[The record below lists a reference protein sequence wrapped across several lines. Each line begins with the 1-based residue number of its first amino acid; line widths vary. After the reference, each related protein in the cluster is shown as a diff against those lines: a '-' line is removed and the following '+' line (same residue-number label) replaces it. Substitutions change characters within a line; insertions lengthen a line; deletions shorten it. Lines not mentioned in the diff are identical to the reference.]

1 MGKTEDVMRAIVIGA
16 GNVGIMV
23 VKRLIEW
30 KDEVILIE
38 KNKDIAENQAD
49 KLDCTVINGDG
60 SDPETLKKAQV
71 EEADVII
78 ALTDNDQ
85 SNIIIGLMARTFAD
99 IKTMIKI
106 TRPDFIPISR
116 KLGFDNIITPSVTAS
131 VQASYLTRGLNI
143 LELVNL
149 VRREARFYHFSAGEN
164 LHEKKIVDLSIPKD
178 ALLFAI
184 YRKKDF
190 IIPKG
195 DVEIHKDDELVFIL
209 KETALDELKNSLG
222 VQ

>member
-1 MGKTEDVMRAIVIGA
+1 MRAIVIGA

-38 KNKDIAENQAD
+38 KDKDIAEKLAD
-49 KLDCTVINGDG
+49 ELDCTVINGDG
-60 SDPETLKKAQV
+60 SDPETLKNAQV

-85 SNIIIGLMARTFAD
+85 NNIIIGLMAKTFAD
-99 IKTMIKI
+99 IKSLIKI

-143 LELVNL
+143 LELINL
-149 VRREARFYHFSAGEN
+149 VHRKAKFYHFSAGEN
-164 LHEKKIVDLSIPKD
+164 LHNKKIVDLAFPKD

-184 YRKKDF
+184 YRQKEF
-190 IIPKG
+190 LIPKG

-209 KETALDELKNSLG
+209 KEAALEELKNTLG

>member
-1 MGKTEDVMRAIVIGA
+1 MRAIVIGA

-38 KNKDIAENQAD
+38 KDKDIAENLAD

-71 EEADVII
+71 DEADVII

-106 TRPDFIPISR
+106 TKPDFIPISR

-149 VRREARFYHFSAGEN
+149 VRREARFYHLSAGEN
-164 LHEKKIVDLSIPKD
+164 LHEKKIVDLAIPKD

-184 YRKKDF
+184 YRQKDF
-190 IIPKG
+190 LIPKG
-195 DVEIHKDDELVFIL
+195 DVEIRKDDELVFIL
-209 KETALDELKNSLG
+209 KETALEELKNALG
-222 VQ
+222 VK

>member
-1 MGKTEDVMRAIVIGA
+1 MRAIVIGA
-16 GNVGIMV
+16 GNIGIMV

-38 KNKDIAENQAD
+38 NDKDIAEMLAD
-49 KLDCTVINGDG
+49 ELDCTVINGDG

-71 EEADVII
+71 DEADVII
-78 ALTDNDQ
+78 ALTGNDQ
-85 SNIIIGLMARTFAD
+85 NNIIIGLMARTFAD
-99 IKTMIKI
+99 IKTLIKI
-106 TRPDFIPISR
+106 TRPDFIPISK

-131 VQASYLTRGLNI
+131 VQASYLTRGLDL
-143 LELVNL
+143 LELVNM
-149 VRREARFYHFSAGEN
+149 VPRKARFYHFLASET
-164 LHEKKIVDLSIPKD
+164 LHKKKIVDLAFPKD

-184 YRKKDF
+184 YRQKDF
-190 IIPKG
+190 LIPKG

-209 KETALDELKNSLG
+209 KETAIDELKNALG

>member
-1 MGKTEDVMRAIVIGA
+1 MRAIVIGA

-38 KNKDIAENQAD
+38 KDKDIAEKLAD
-49 KLDCTVINGDG
+49 ELDCTVINGDG

-71 EEADVII
+71 EEAEVII

-85 SNIIIGLMARTFAD
+85 NNIIIGLMAKTFAD
-99 IKTMIKI
+99 IKSLIKI

-116 KLGFDNIITPSVTAS
+116 KLGLDTIITPSVTAS
-131 VQASYLTRGLNI
+131 VQTSYLTRGLNI

-149 VRREARFYHFSAGEN
+149 VRGQARFYHFSASEP
-164 LHEKKIVDLSIPKD
+164 LHKKKIVDLSFPKD

-184 YRKKDF
+184 YRQKDF
-190 IIPKG
+190 LIPKG
-195 DVEIHKDDELVFIL
+195 DVEINKDDEMVFIL
-209 KETALDELKNSLG
+209 KETALDELKKALG

>member
-1 MGKTEDVMRAIVIGA
+1 MRAIVIGA

-38 KNKDIAENQAD
+38 KDKDIAENLAD

-106 TRPDFIPISR
+106 TKPDFIPISR

-149 VRREARFYHFSAGEN
+149 VRREARFYHLSAGEN
-164 LHEKKIVDLSIPKD
+164 LHEKKIVDLAIPKD

-184 YRKKDF
+184 YRQKDF
-190 IIPKG
+190 LIPKG
-195 DVEIHKDDELVFIL
+195 DVEIRKDDELVFIL
-209 KETALDELKNSLG
+209 KETALEELKNALG
-222 VQ
+222 VK

>member
-1 MGKTEDVMRAIVIGA
+1 MRAIVIGA
-16 GNVGIMV
+16 GNIGIMV

-38 KNKDIAENQAD
+38 NDKDIAEKLAD

-106 TRPDFIPISR
+106 TKPDFIPISR

-149 VRREARFYHFSAGEN
+149 VRREAKFYHLSAGEN
-164 LHEKKIVDLSIPKD
+164 LHEKKIVDLAIPKD

-184 YRKKDF
+184 YRQKDF
-190 IIPKG
+190 LIPKG
-195 DVEIHKDDELVFIL
+195 DVEIRKDDELVFIL
-209 KETALDELKNSLG
+209 KETALEELKNALG
-222 VQ
+222 VK

>member
-1 MGKTEDVMRAIVIGA
+1 MGETEDVMRAIVIGA

-38 KNKDIAENQAD
+38 KDKDIAENLAD

-106 TRPDFIPISR
+106 TKPDFIPISR

-149 VRREARFYHFSAGEN
+149 VRREAKFYHLSAGEN
-164 LHEKKIVDLSIPKD
+164 LHEKKIVDLAIPKD

-184 YRKKDF
+184 YRQKDF
-190 IIPKG
+190 LIPKG
-195 DVEIHKDDELVFIL
+195 DVEIRKDDELVFIL
-209 KETALDELKNSLG
+209 KETALEELKNALG
-222 VQ
+222 VK

>member
-1 MGKTEDVMRAIVIGA
+1 MRAIVIGA

-38 KNKDIAENQAD
+38 KDKDIAENLAD

-106 TRPDFIPISR
+106 TKPDFIPISR

-149 VRREARFYHFSAGEN
+149 VRREAKFYHLSAGEN
-164 LHEKKIVDLSIPKD
+164 LHEKKIVDLAIPKD

-184 YRKKDF
+184 YRQKDF
-190 IIPKG
+190 LIPKG
-195 DVEIHKDDELVFIL
+195 DVEIRKDDELVFIL
-209 KETALDELKNSLG
+209 KETALEELKNALG
-222 VQ
+222 VK